1 MSNPLKRI
9 KHYLDYKDIRISTFE
24 KSTGLSNGSFGGQLK
39 KNRSIGT
46 DKLENIVRKYTD
58 LNANWVLTGEGE
70 MLKASPSEG
79 ATNEQH
85 PYEQTIKSLNE
96 VIAAQQK
103 TIETLEKLVKQ
114 GTAKSS
120 S

>member
-1 MSNPLKRI
+1 EPQYLHSFPTRRSSDL
-9 KHYLDYKDIRISTFE
+9 YLDYKHIRISTFE

-70 MLKASPSEG
+70 MLKAPLSDRSEEH
-79 ATNEQH
+79 TSELQSREN
-85 PYEQTIKSLNE
+85 
-96 VIAAQQK
+96 
-103 TIETLEKLVKQ
+103 LV
-114 GTAKSS
+114 
-120 S
+120 